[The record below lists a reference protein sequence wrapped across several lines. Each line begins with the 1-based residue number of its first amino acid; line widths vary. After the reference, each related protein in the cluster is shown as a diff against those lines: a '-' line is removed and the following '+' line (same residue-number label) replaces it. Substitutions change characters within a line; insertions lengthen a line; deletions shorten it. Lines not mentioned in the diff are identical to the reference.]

1 MDRLLVVVFDA
12 ESKAYEAKKALH
24 ELDNEDVITVFDQA
38 VVARNADG
46 SAAVRQ
52 IEGPTPVRTLAG
64 TVLGALIGLL
74 GGPVGAGVGAGVG
87 MATGAAM
94 DVSNARISDDFV
106 EDVREKLTPEKF
118 ALVAEIRELS
128 TTEVDTRMDALGGT
142 VYRRALKEVKRTF
155 HDDNVAA
162 MKADRA
168 QLKAERAQAHVDRK
182 AKLQE
187 KINELDSKI
196 EARLERA
203 TQRRQRGST
212 PTSIIGSGRS
222 FLHARRGAGER
233 TAQNR
238 SDASQQKDR
247 PQIRRYRQSA
257 PASYERVI

>member
-24 ELDNEDVITVFDQA
+24 ELDNEDVITIFDQA

-46 SAAVRQ
+46 SASVRP
-52 IEGPTPVRTLAG
+52 GDDLTPVRTLAG

-118 ALVAEIRELS
+118 ALVAEISEDS
-128 TTEVDTRMDALGGT
+128 TTPVDTRMEALGGT

-155 HDDNVAA
+155 QDDNVAA

-168 QLKAERAQAHVDRK
+168 QLTAERAKAHADRK
-182 AKLQE
+182 AKLLE

-196 EARLERA
+196 QARLERA
-203 TQRRQRGST
+203 KERRQ
-212 PTSIIGSGRS
+212 
-222 FLHARRGAGER
+222 AAE
-233 TAQNR
+233 AQEKAKAELLQAKAAVMKAN
-238 SDASQQKDR
+238 
-247 PQIRRYRQSA
+247 A
-257 PASYERVI
+257 PKKHVGPPA